1 MKTLNSSIKGLFFL
15 MVLFTNLVFAQEQ
28 DRLFVKVKT
37 MHWSM
42 ELEGFSMDEWK
53 SVEQEYHEKVV
64 MKNEYVLSSTV
75 LQHHFTGNSSEV
87 LFITVFSS
95 WNNIDLAIQRTE
107 DLEAAAWP
115 DKEQREAFLANR
127 DKFYAKHHA
136 DEIYTTLAGAMQL
149 EETDLPLMYYL
160 RTRYLAF
167 PEDGT
172 DAEFQSLLTE
182 YNEAVTYNN
191 EYYKAYYPQKHY
203 YGSDRS
209 EFIEIFCAETLASL
223 EKGIAKQGELF
234 RAHWADD
241 ASQKKY
247 NDAYGKYLTGIHSD
261 RIYSSVPE
269 LYKAVQESD
278 N

>member
-1 MKTLNSSIKGLFFL
+1 MKIVYSNLKGLLFL
-15 MVLFTNLVFAQEQ
+15 IVLSTNFVFAQEQ
-28 DRLFVKVKT
+28 DQFFVKVKT

-42 ELEGFSMDEWK
+42 ELADFSMEEWK
-53 SVEQEYHEKVV
+53 SVEQEYHEKVI
-64 MKNEYVLSSTV
+64 MKNEYILSATV
-75 LQHHFTGNSSEV
+75 LQHHFTGDSSEV
-87 LFITVFSS
+87 MFMMVFSS
-95 WNNIDLAIQRTE
+95 WNDIDLAIQRTAE
-107 DLEAAAWP
+107 LIEAAWP
-115 DKEQREAFLANR
+115 DKAQREAFLKNQA
-127 DKFYAKHHA
+127 KFYATHHS

-160 RTRYLAF
+160 RTSYLAF
-167 PEDGT
+167 PDNGSDE
-172 DAEFQSLLTE
+172 EFQALLNE
-182 YNEAVTYNN
+182 YNDEVTYKN
-191 EYYKAYYPQKHY
+191 EFYKAYYPQKHY

-234 RAHWADD
+234 RAHWVDD

-247 NDAYGKYLTGIHSD
+247 NDTYGKYLTGIHSD

-269 LYKAVQESD
+269 LHKAIQESD